1 VQDNEGRTPFQ
12 LLPSNASFLLH
23 HLAANSMHLSER
35 VVRLFVDMFPNSLI
49 TPNKYGMLPFHCAC
63 LNPKSSVEILM
74 LFISLSPEVIVST
87 QPSSN
92 FF

>member
-1 VQDNEGRTPFQ
+1 
-12 LLPSNASFLLH
+12 
-23 HLAANSMHLSER
+23 MHFSEW
-35 VVRLFVDMFPNSLI
+35 VVRLFVDMFPNSFL

-87 QPSSN
+87 QSSSN
-92 FF
+92 FLTKEKTVTDM